1 MVHAAG
7 ESVIFKVPEGT
18 HAVVL
23 SIKTEQ
29 QLLELE
35 SKLLDAA
42 IPHRAIREP
51 DAPFNGQLMAIG
63 LIPSKKT
70 DKIKKLLSQLPLLR

>member
-1 MVHAAG
+1 LVHAAG
-7 ESVIFKVPEGT
+7 ESVIFKIPEGT

-23 SIKTEQ
+23 SIKSEQ
-29 QLLELE
+29 KLLELE
-35 SKLLDAA
+35 KKLLDAG

-51 DAPFNGQLMAIG
+51 DEPWNNQLMTIG